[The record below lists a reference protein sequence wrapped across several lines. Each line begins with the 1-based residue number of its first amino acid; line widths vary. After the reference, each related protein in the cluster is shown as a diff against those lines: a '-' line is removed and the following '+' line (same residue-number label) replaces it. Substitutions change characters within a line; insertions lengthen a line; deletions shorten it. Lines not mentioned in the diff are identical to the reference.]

1 MPTPARPRNTANLN
15 KTCIFPSFQHVQNI
29 NIVLII
35 YHRTCTCF
43 FFVCYLIRTFL
54 HNACLKCIL
63 ICIVITPRT
72 TNAVDPADGPA
83 RAIRIA
89 SVPAGDVTAI
99 KIVLT
104 AATRLTA
111 VPPPPPPLSLL
122 PPLLPPPAAPPPARQ
137 PRRPSS
143 LVPREGGH
151 VQTRSSAFVR
161 AGLAMALK
169 IATTAVTK
177 LWTSAAKQQQPLHG
191 KQTQKS
197 QQRRR
202 QQPQLQPTTPDHA
215 KLR

>member
-1 MPTPARPRNTANLN
+1 M
-15 KTCIFPSFQHVQNI
+15 H
-29 NIVLII
+29 
-35 YHRTCTCF
+35 
-43 FFVCYLIRTFL
+43 VCYLIRTFL

-111 VPPPPPPLSLL
+111 VPPPPSPLSLLSLL

-161 AGLAMALK
+161 AGHAMALK